1 MRGFLQTIRKSCD
14 QLLTERE
21 YLTVLVASK
30 LTSSGTNLSTALLQ
44 QAALLSELPLSDRFV
59 KQQEIPDEVNSFILD
74 FCHEARKFIDS
85 PAWAEAFSGH
95 PDCDLA
101 DLLDGRLLASC
112 ARDSSK
118 GRGEHFETLL
128 KATVALNGHDLPSN
142 TASGPTPDSSA
153 TNGNDEEDL
162 TYKVLPFSNSTFDQ
176 HLAPIHLEVSRSGG
190 KADQTSATVF
200 REVTH
205 WHNQR
210 ALNQKTR
217 VVVEKD
223 PKIAKKA
230 LRRNQFFMA
239 EMTSYAASLTNAVG
253 KVLDPETITLGDK
266 STKAA
271 PAKSMTPTPSLE
283 NRKPKQ
289 QQKQSTKNINASKQ
303 AMLADIAASSKR
315 KDEENAKQWY
325 QAWTVFCDGLEKQI
339 DLASRYNKAR
349 QYLADLNT
357 ETKRQVLG
365 PEVRIYMLNVLTRM
379 WIRFCKEDAKEKGL
393 YVAALLFDTARTLCN
408 YPTVSRTIAKCLT
421 TTVERLRLPEL
432 QIPAAQGDRKLPFK
446 FVSKAMLGVIRGS
459 QPPKI

>member
-1 MRGFLQTIRKSCD
+1 
-14 QLLTERE
+14 
-21 YLTVLVASK
+21 
-30 LTSSGTNLSTALLQ
+30 
-44 QAALLSELPLSDRFV
+44 
-59 KQQEIPDEVNSFILD
+59 
-74 FCHEARKFIDS
+74 
-85 PAWAEAFSGH
+85 
-95 PDCDLA
+95 
-101 DLLDGRLLASC
+101 LASC

-118 GRGEHFETLL
+118 GRSEHFDTLL
-128 KATVALNGHDLPSN
+128 KATVALNGHDLPPN
-142 TASGPTPDSSA
+142 TASEANSDSSA
-153 TNGNDEEDL
+153 TNGKDEEDS
-162 TYKVLPFSNSTFDQ
+162 TYKVMPFSNSTFDQ

-190 KADQTSATVF
+190 KADQTSATIF

-210 ALNQKTR
+210 SINQKTR

-266 STKAA
+266 SKAA
-271 PAKSMTPTPSLE
+271 PAKSMTPTQSLE

-289 QQKQSTKNINASKQ
+289 QQKQSTKINASKQ

-325 QAWTVFCDGLEKQI
+325 QAWTVFCDGLEKQLE
-339 DLASRYNKAR
+339 LASRYNKAR

-379 WIRFCKEDAKEKGL
+379 WIRFCKDGAKEKGL
-393 YVAALLFDTARTLCN
+393 YVAALLFDTTRTLCN
-408 YPTVSRTIAKCLT
+408 YPSVSKTIAKCLT
-421 TTVERLRLPEL
+421 ATVERLGLPEL

-446 FVSKAMLGVIRGS
+446 FVS
-459 QPPKI
+459 